1 MKVQNYHNKNMLD
14 KQICDHTHLSLGR
27 HIIQVKRGE
36 YTDTSLLATRVQTH
50 IDISCYVLL

>member
-1 MKVQNYHNKNMLD
+1 MLD